1 MGHPFV
7 IGVTGGIACG
17 KSTVMRRLADLGADT
32 LDADAVYHDLIGP
45 GSDLWEALRRRF
57 GSAIIGV
64 DGGID
69 RAALAGIVFA
79 DPDVLVD
86 LDRIT
91 HPVVTAELRRRVA
104 TSDTPVVA
112 VDAVKLIESGFDR
125 DCDRVWVVTCERPQ
139 QIARLSK
146 RNRLEPAEAARRV
159 DAQSPIAPLLAR
171 ADLVIDNSGE
181 IEQTRAIV
189 TTAWNHLF
197 RPPPRATITG
207 ADRSTSA
214 AKE

>member
-1 MGHPFV
+1 MGRPLV

-32 LDADAVYHDLIGP
+32 LDADAVYHELIGP
-45 GSDLWEALRRRF
+45 GSNLWEVLRHRF
-57 GSAIIGV
+57 GPAIIGV
-64 DGGID
+64 DGAID

-79 DPDVLVD
+79 DQDALAN

-112 VDAVKLIESGFDR
+112 VDAVKLVESGFDR
-125 DCDRVWVVTCERPQ
+125 DCDRVWVVTCERRQ
-139 QIARLSK
+139 QIARLSE

-159 DAQSPIAPLLAR
+159 DAQAPIAPLLAR

-181 IEQTRAIV
+181 IEQTRDTV

-197 RPPPRATITG
+197 PPPPRATITG
-207 ADRSTSA
+207 ADRPKGA
-214 AKE
+214 QKE